1 MLDITTESPWQNVVG
16 RLAVIV
22 GADGVGFTVTTTAL
36 ETADEHPFATTY
48 PEIVPL
54 LRTTTLETL
63 VAPVLQ
69 FMPVPVLDVM
79 RRLSPEQNV
88 VAPEADRVGVAGMEL
103 TKTEIGFD
111 TVEVQPKACAR
122 TEYAPL
128 AVTIKVFPVDPFD
141 QILFSV
147 PVLEIT
153 TESPWQNVVGRLAVI
168 VGADGVG
175 FTVTTTA
182 LETADEHPFATT
194 YPEIVPLLRTT
205 TLETLVAPVLQFM
218 PVPVLDVM
226 RRLSPEQN
234 VVAPEADRVGAVG
247 D

>member
-36 ETADEHPFATTY
+36 ETAE
-48 PEIVPL
+48 
-54 LRTTTLETL
+54 
-63 VAPVLQ
+63 
-69 FMPVPVLDVM
+69 
-79 RRLSPEQNV
+79 
-88 VAPEADRVGVAGMEL
+88 
-103 TKTEIGFD
+103 
-111 TVEVQPKACAR
+111 
-122 TEYAPL
+122 
-128 AVTIKVFPVDPFD
+128 
-141 QILFSV
+141 
-147 PVLEIT
+147 
-153 TESPWQNVVGRLAVI
+153 
-168 VGADGVG
+168 
-175 FTVTTTA
+175 
-182 LETADEHPFATT
+182 EHPFATT